1 MRGEIGHGSGPSL
14 PGSSG
19 CQNLGHSP
27 WHSPGPSGYVLP
39 RLRVCPPCTG
49 RLLDPRTLARG
60 CGWNVVPGVRVLWG
74 ARPTPH
80 SRLGRA
86 GCLSLGSNPGPGFR
100 KWPYATVRPCLLVP
114 PGERACYFSAEQCP
128 RTVTPSPI
136 RGQGS
141 PPATTGAR
149 PRGPSAV
156 EKRRW
161 N

>member
-1 MRGEIGHGSGPSL
+1 M

-27 WHSPGPSGYVLP
+27 WHSPGPTGYVLP
-39 RLRVCPPCTG
+39 RLRACPPCTG
-49 RLLDPRTLARG
+49 GCWIRGPLAQG

-100 KWPYATVRPCLLVP
+100 KWPYATVCPCLLVP
-114 PGERACYFSAEQCP
+114 PGERACYFSAGEQMSQDCDPFAHPGP
-128 RTVTPSPI
+128 RISTSHNGGKTP
-136 RGQGS
+136 GS
-141 PPATTGAR
+141 QCCQ
-149 PRGPSAV
+149 
-156 EKRRW
+156 EKETELRANGRETE
-161 N
+161 